1 MEPSKVLLDT
11 DVIVNW
17 LTKEIETVSN
27 KELWQA
33 PYEII
38 KLIEAKKVSGIIS
51 ITTLLE
57 IRFLLRRKKKHILRQ
72 IEEDIRKITGILD
85 VVIPDEIHLLKAN
98 TLQADLPLDPFD
110 AIHLSV
116 SIGLCPITLL
126 SRDREFI
133 HISRQFIRGMTPEE
147 FLDTL

>member
-27 KELWQA
+27 KELWKA

-38 KLIEAKKVSGIIS
+38 KFIEAKKISGIIS
-51 ITTLLE
+51 LTTLLE
-57 IRFLLRRKKKHILRQ
+57 IRFLLRRKKKYSSRQ

-85 VVIPDEIHLLKAN
+85 VIIPDEIHLLRAN
-98 TLQADLPLDPFD
+98 TLQTNLPLDPFD

-116 SIGLCPITLL
+116 SIGLSPITLL